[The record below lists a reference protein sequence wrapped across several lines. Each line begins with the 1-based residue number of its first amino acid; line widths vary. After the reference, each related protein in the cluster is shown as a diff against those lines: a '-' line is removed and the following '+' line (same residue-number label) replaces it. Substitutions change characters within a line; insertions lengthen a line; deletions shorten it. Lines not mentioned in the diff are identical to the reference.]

1 MGLTYRTYLDGTRIF
16 GCTKCRTH
24 LSTSDNIISKVG
36 FHKKR
41 KKIERERERERKGRE
56 RERNRQAEQDRRT
69 TTESR
74 WLNGTSTL
82 FYTNSSSHV

>member
-16 GCTKCRTH
+16 GCNKCRTH

-41 KKIERERERERKGRE
+41 KEREREREERERERER
-56 RERNRQAEQDRRT
+56 QTEQERRT
-69 TTESR
+69 NTEDR
-74 WLNGTSTL
+74 WLREQALVS
-82 FYTNSSSHV
+82 TNSSSRIWL